1 MNKKLNTTDIAN
13 ELTGAS
19 QFFQRRPVPDQTAK
33 PPVSEVFQEKT
44 QGVPVP
50 VPPDGVPRTPVPP
63 RRLIR
68 QRQPFDVFE
77 DQYRELKRIAD
88 EERNQ
93 GLPGSMSR
101 MVREAIDQYLEK
113 RRHS

>member
-1 MNKKLNTTDIAN
+1 MKKTLNGLSITN

-19 QFFQRRPVPDQTAK
+19 QFFQRRPETDK
-33 PPVSEVFQEKT
+33 PVKAATGEVSQEKL

-50 VPPDGVPRTPVPP
+50 VPPYGVPRTPVPP
-63 RRLIR
+63 RRAIR

-77 DQYRELKRIAD
+77 DQYRELKQIAE
-88 EERNQ
+88 EERGQ

-101 MVREAIDQYLEK
+101 MVREAIDQYLLK
-113 RRHS
+113 RGK

>member
-13 ELTGAS
+13 ELTGS
-19 QFFQRRPVPDQTAK
+19 SHFFQRRPPPDQTAQ
-33 PPVSEVFQEKT
+33 PPVTEVFQEKT
-44 QGVPVP
+44 QGVP

-77 DQYRELKRIAD
+77 DQYRQLKQIA
-88 EERNQ
+88 EAERNQ

-101 MVREAIDQYLEK
+101 MVREAIDEYLQK
-113 RRHS
+113 KK

>member
-13 ELTGAS
+13 ELTGS
-19 QFFQRRPVPDQTAK
+19 SHFFQRRPTQDQTAK
-33 PPVSEVFQEKT
+33 PPVTEVFQEKQ

-50 VPPDGVPRTPVPP
+50 VPPYGVPRTPVPP
-63 RRLIR
+63 RRAIR

-77 DQYRELKRIAD
+77 DQYRELKQIAD
-88 EERNQ
+88 DERGL

-101 MVREAIDQYLEK
+101 MVREAIDEYLLK
-113 RRHS
+113 RKK

>member
-1 MNKKLNTTDIAN
+1 MKKSLNADGITN
-13 ELTGAS
+13 ELRGAS
-19 QFFQRRPVPDQTAK
+19 LYFARERQQKELQELPVK
-33 PPVSEVFQEKT
+33 PVAQVAP

-50 VPPDGVPRTPVPP
+50 VPPYGVPRPPVPP
-63 RRLIR
+63 RRAIR

-101 MVREAIDQYLEK
+101 MVREAIDEYLV
-113 RRHS
+113 RRKK

>member
-19 QFFQRRPVPDQTAK
+19 HFFQRRPTPDQTAK
-33 PPVSEVFQEKT
+33 PPVTEVFQEKP

-68 QRQPFDVFE
+68 QRQPFDIFE
-77 DQYRELKRIAD
+77 DQYRELKQIAD
-88 EERNQ
+88 DERNQ

-101 MVREAIDQYLEK
+101 MVREAIDHYLERK
-113 RRHS
+113 RKT

>member
-1 MNKKLNTTDIAN
+1 MNKKLNTTDITN
-13 ELTGAS
+13 ELTGS
-19 QFFQRRPVPDQTAK
+19 SHFFQRRPTPDQPAK
-33 PPVSEVFQEKT
+33 PPATEVFQEKP
-44 QGVPVP
+44 QGVP

-77 DQYRELKRIAD
+77 DQYRQLKQIAD
-88 EERNQ
+88 DERNQ

-101 MVREAIDQYLEK
+101 MVREAIDDYLELK
-113 RRHS
+113 RK